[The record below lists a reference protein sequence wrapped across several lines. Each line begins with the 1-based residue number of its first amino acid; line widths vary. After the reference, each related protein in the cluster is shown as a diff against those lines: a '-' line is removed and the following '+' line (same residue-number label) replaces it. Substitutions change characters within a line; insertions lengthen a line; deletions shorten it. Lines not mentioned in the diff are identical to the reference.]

1 MATILVVDD
10 RPVNRELLVTLL
22 GYSGHRLLEAAD
34 GIAALALARAE
45 RPDLIIAD
53 IVMPTMDGYELARQV
68 RADPFITATQIV
80 FYTSSYVVAETR
92 QLAEACGVSYIITK
106 PAEPEIILEI
116 VNAALNSSQLP
127 AAAPVPD
134 EFHRE
139 HMRLLTDTLAR
150 KVEELEAEVVQH
162 RLADER
168 LRQSEIRFRALIE
181 NAPDAIVLLDLDG
194 RITYLSPTTQ
204 RILGYTT
211 EEAIGLD
218 PEALTHP
225 EDLSALLSLLDALE
239 PMPGHSEAVQFRLRH
254 KDGSWRWV
262 EGTFTNLL
270 TEPGVNANVFNFRD
284 ITDRKQA
291 QTQLEFQAHV
301 LENINDAVVA
311 TDEQFRVVAWNRMAE
326 VLYGWSVA
334 EAVGRSVDEL
344 LRTEFTPEQLT
355 TAIRQ
360 VQQEGFFRSEVVQ
373 HKKDGSALYIEGN
386 TISLTDDQGQI
397 TGYVSVNRDIGERRQ
412 GEKLLADTLAFNQ
425 TIIETSP
432 TGIITY
438 RASGQAVSA
447 NEAVAHLIG
456 ATVDQVRSQN
466 FRELESWR
474 ASGLLALA
482 ERALASNTV
491 QEADVHFTSSFG
503 REVWLSARLA
513 PFHFRDELH
522 LLGLFTDV
530 AERKRADLQIHRQLD
545 RLAALRSIDT
555 AITSS
560 FDLRITLRV
569 LLDEVMTQLGAHAAA
584 ILQHRSYL
592 NRLEY
597 IVGRGFQG
605 KSIERLTV
613 RLGEPL
619 AGRVALGRQMLKI
632 VHLPT
637 SDFTSPELK
646 HLEAEGFVSYYG
658 LPLVAKGNVKGVLE
672 IFCRV
677 EFVADQDWLNF
688 VEALA
693 GQAAIAIDNAEL
705 FDGLQRTNLDLALAY
720 DATIE
725 GWSKALDLRD
735 KETEGHTQRVTEMT
749 LRLARQMRFPEE
761 DIVHLRRGALLHD
774 IGKMGVPDAILL
786 KPDKL
791 TDEEWIVMRLH
802 PVYAYEML
810 SPINYLRPALDIPY
824 CHHEKWDGTGYPRGL
839 KGDEIPLAARIFA
852 VIDVWDAL
860 RSARP
865 YRAAWPEARVRQHIR
880 DSVGTHFDPQVA
892 EAFLKN

>member
-106 PAEPEIILEI
+106 PAEPETILQI
-116 VNAALNSSQLP
+116 VNAALNSPQPLP
-127 AAAPVPD
+127 AAPVPD

-150 KVEELEAEVVQH
+150 KMEELETEFAERKQ
-162 RLADER
+162 AEER
-168 LRQSEIRFRALIE
+168 LRQSEVRFRALIE

-194 RITYLSPTTQ
+194 RIGYLSPATQ

-211 EEAIGLD
+211 EEGIGLD
-218 PEALTHP
+218 PETLTHP
-225 EDLSALLSLLDALE
+225 EELPALLTLLDTLE
-239 PMPGHSEAVQFRLRH
+239 QMPGHSEVVQFRLHH

-262 EGTFTNLL
+262 EGTLTNLL

-291 QTQLEFQAHV
+291 
-301 LENINDAVVA
+301 EN
-311 TDEQFRVVAWNRMAE
+311 
-326 VLYGWSVA
+326 
-334 EAVGRSVDEL
+334 
-344 LRTEFTPEQLT
+344 
-355 TAIRQ
+355 
-360 VQQEGFFRSEVVQ
+360 
-373 HKKDGSALYIEGN
+373 
-386 TISLTDDQGQI
+386 
-397 TGYVSVNRDIGERRQ
+397 
-412 GEKLLADTLAFNQ
+412 LLADAMVFNQ
-425 TIIETSP
+425 TIIDTSP
-432 TGIITY
+432 MGIITY
-438 RASGQAVSA
+438 NASGQAVSA
-447 NEAVAHLIG
+447 NEAVARLIG
-456 ATVDQVRSQN
+456 ATVVQVRSQN
-466 FRELESWR
+466 FRELTSWR
-474 ASGLLALA
+474 ESGLLALA
-482 ERALASNTV
+482 ELALATNTV

-503 REVWLSARLA
+503 REVWLSARFA

-522 LLGLFTDV
+522 LLGLFVDIADRKQ
-530 AERKRADLQIHRQLD
+530 AEAQIHRQLD